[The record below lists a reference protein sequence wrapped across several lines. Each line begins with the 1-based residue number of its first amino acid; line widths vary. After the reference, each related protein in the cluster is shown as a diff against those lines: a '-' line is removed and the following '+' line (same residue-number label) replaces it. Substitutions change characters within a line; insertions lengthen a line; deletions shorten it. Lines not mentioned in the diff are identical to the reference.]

1 VAGLAEKESFMAL
14 INATSIRRSACLAAG
29 AVFAAT
35 VALGAV
41 SAVARGDDHRDHRD
55 HWHGGGYRGG
65 YYGPPPVVY
74 NSPYSYGAPPVV
86 YGPGFGINLN
96 IR

>member
-1 VAGLAEKESFMAL
+1 MFL
-14 INATSIRRSACLAAG
+14 INARSNRRAACLAG

-41 SAVARGDDHRDHRD
+41 SAVARGDDHRDHHD
-55 HWHGGGYRGG
+55 HWHGGYRGG

-74 NSPYSYGAPPVV
+74 NNPYYYGAPPVV